1 GPQASRLKNFRD
13 EETDMT
19 SRTTHCVSFL
29 LLTLV
34 LSIGGCAVTDRQIID
49 QADQA
54 HSGLKPAVIND
65 RDLADYI
72 QSVGDRI
79 VEAAKEADRNKI
91 GPTSHFKD
99 NERDWMFSKKMQF
112 HFVNSKTLNAFTTGG
127 EHMYIYTELFQLC
140 KDENDLAAV
149 MSHEYAHV
157 YSRHV
162 QKGTQ
167 RQYGVIGAAL
177 LAGGA
182 GYVA

>member
-1 GPQASRLKNFRD
+1 
-13 EETDMT
+13 MT
-19 SRTTHCVSFL
+19 LRTTRGVL
-29 LLTLV
+29 VTLM
-34 LSIGGCAVTDRQIID
+34 LITGGCAVTDRQIID
-49 QADQA
+49 QADKA

-65 RDLADYI
+65 RELADYI
-72 QSVGDRI
+72 QGVGDRI

-91 GPTSHFKD
+91 GPPSHFKD
-99 NERDWMFSKKMQF
+99 DERDWMFSKKMQF

-162 QKGTQ
+162 Q
-167 RQYGVIGAAL
+167 
-177 LAGGA
+177 
-182 GYVA
+182 